1 MADGAGQRLVGPR
14 RRVTHMNGPA
24 LLTAPIA
31 GTIARLSAPN
41 VVAMF
46 VMLATS
52 MAEAWYVGQLG
63 TTALAGLALAF
74 PMFML
79 MTMLSAGAIG
89 GAIAG
94 AVAQA
99 MGAGDRRLAE
109 TLALHAVII
118 AVVAA
123 AVFAALFLSA
133 GRPIFAALGG
143 RGDALDQALA
153 YSDLLFA
160 GGNSIWLANTLSSV
174 VRACGH
180 MRIAAGALMTGSAC
194 QVVLGGLLVFG
205 VGPFPALGIAGVALA
220 AVIGFGLGALL
231 LAAYLVSGR
240 AGLTL
245 RFSGLPVR
253 AVYFA
258 NLLKV
263 GLLASVSPLTS
274 VATVIVVTGFVAR
287 LGDPVLAGYGIGA
300 RLEFLM
306 IPLIFGIGAALI
318 TMVGVH
324 FGAGQVER
332 GHQIAW
338 TGAIAA
344 AAITGT
350 VGVVLA
356 LFPGLWADLFTDDET
371 VRAACRTYLRI
382 AGPFYA
388 FFGLGLCLYFASQGA
403 RRVFWPVLAGI
414 ARLGMI
420 LAGGALIVVT
430 SEPTPQLVFA
440 LIGAGMLLYGL
451 TVAGAVRLGAWR

>member
-1 MADGAGQRLVGPR
+1 MSSPV
-14 RRVTHMNGPA
+14 

-31 GTIARLSAPN
+31 ATIARLAAPN
-41 VVAMF
+41 ILAMF

-79 MTMLSAGAIG
+79 MTMLSAGSIG

-99 MGAGDRRLAE
+99 LGAGDRRLAE
-109 TLALHAVII
+109 TLTLHAVII

-123 AVFAALFLSA
+123 AGFAALFLLA

-143 RGDALDQALA
+143 RGEALDHAVA
-153 YSDLLFA
+153 YADLLFA
-160 GGNSIWLANTLSSV
+160 GGVTIWLANTLSSV

-180 MRIAAGALMTGSAC
+180 MRVAAGGLMIGSAC

-205 VGPFPALGIAGVALA
+205 IGPFPALGIAGVALA

-231 LAAYLVSGR
+231 LAVYLISGA
-240 AGLTL
+240 AGIKL

-253 AVYFA
+253 PVYFA
-258 NLLKV
+258 NLLRV
-263 GLLASVSPLTS
+263 GLLASLSPVTS

-287 LGDPVLAGYGIGA
+287 LGDAVLAGYGIGA

-324 FGAGQVER
+324 FGAGQVDR
-332 GHQIAW
+332 GHQVAW
-338 TGAIAA
+338 TGALAA
-344 AAITGT
+344 AAMTGT
-350 VGVVLA
+350 IGIVLA
-356 LFPGLWADLFTDDET
+356 LFPGLWANLFTDVEA
-371 VRAACRTYLRI
+371 VREACRTYLRI

-403 RRVFWPVLAGI
+403 RRVFWPVLAGV
-414 ARLGMI
+414 ARLGLI
-420 LAGGALIVVT
+420 LAGGALILVT
-430 SEPTPQLVFA
+430 TEPTPQLLFG
-440 LIGAGMLLYGL
+440 LIAAGMLLYGL
-451 TVAGAVRLGAWR
+451 TVAGAIRLGAWR

>member
-1 MADGAGQRLVGPR
+1 
-14 RRVTHMNGPA
+14 MNSPA
-24 LLTAPIA
+24 LLTSPIA
-31 GTIARLSAPN
+31 GTIARLAAPN
-41 VVAMF
+41 IAAMF

-79 MTMLSAGAIG
+79 MTMLSAGSIG

-99 MGAGDRRLAE
+99 LGAGDRQLAE
-109 TLALHAVII
+109 TLTLHAVII
-118 AVVAA
+118 AIVAA
-123 AVFAALFLSA
+123 ALFAALFLLA

-143 RGDALDQALA
+143 RGEALDHAIA
-153 YSDLLFA
+153 YANLLFA
-160 GGNSIWLANTLSSV
+160 GGASIWLANTLSSV

-180 MRIAAGALMTGSAC
+180 MRIAAGALMAGSAC

-205 VGPFPALGIAGVALA
+205 IGPFPAMGIGGVALA
-220 AVIGFGLGALL
+220 AVIGFGLAALL
-231 LAAYLVSGR
+231 LAAYLVSGA
-240 AGLTL
+240 AGIRL

-263 GLLASVSPLTS
+263 GLLASVSPVTS

-287 LGDPVLAGYGIGA
+287 LGDAVLAGYGIGA

-306 IPLIFGIGAALI
+306 IPMIFGIGAALI

-324 FGAGQVER
+324 FGAGQVDR
-332 GHQIAW
+332 GHQVAW
-338 TGAIAA
+338 TGALAA
-344 AAITGT
+344 AAVTGT
-350 VGVVLA
+350 IGIVLA
-356 LFPGLWADLFTDDET
+356 LFPSLWANLFTDVEA
-371 VRAACRTYLRI
+371 VREACRTYLRI

-403 RRVFWPVLAGI
+403 RRVFWPVLAGV
-414 ARLGMI
+414 ARLSLI
-420 LAGGALIVVT
+420 VAGGALIVVAA
-430 SEPTPQLVFA
+430 EPTPQLVFG

-451 TVAGAVRLGAWR
+451 TVAGAIRLGAWR